1 MRDKRDK
8 GTVCV
13 CMEVSKINMKKNNFK
28 AHRRSLKKILIPVV
42 IQVIIILLFYK
53 LINISKAVEIEDTTQ
68 MTVTVDAI
76 RYEYNA
82 RIESRV
88 WIKSNSQQYFF
99 GSPHTS
105 NDYAA
110 HEIFES
116 LSEGDEI
123 TIIFYEENS
132 ISGPRNRIIDARTD
146 TEVFCTYENYLKS
159 MTNVIP
165 AVCALFSFVE
175 LLFLSGVFFF
185 TFPFDW
191 YSKRKKEKEKS
202 NKKSL

>member
-1 MRDKRDK
+1 
-8 GTVCV
+8 
-13 CMEVSKINMKKNNFK
+13 
-28 AHRRSLKKILIPVV
+28 
-42 IQVIIILLFYK
+42 
-53 LINISKAVEIEDTTQ
+53 

-76 RYEYNA
+76 RYEHNF

-105 NDYAA
+105 NEYAA

-123 TIIFYEENS
+123 TIFFYEENS

-146 TEVFCTYENYLKS
+146 TEVFRTYEDYLKS
-159 MTNVIP
+159 KTNVIP
-165 AVCALFSFVE
+165 VVCVLCAFIE
-175 LLFLSGVFFF
+175 LLFLSGVFSF

-202 NKKSL
+202 NKKSR